1 MADDLEKTEE
11 PTPKKL
17 EDARKEGN
25 IAKSQEVSGFVVL
38 LVGAV
43 LLVFYLKYVTF
54 YLEDFFRYY
63 TSFIGVE
70 LTKEIVFGIILK
82 SIEYIFLLLAPIVIA
97 LMLAGIIGNV
107 MQFGFLFTIKPIIP
121 KFDKLNPI
129 NGLKRLF
136 SIKTIVEGVKTTL
149 KTFIAFLVGGIIFVH
164 FLSEIPRLE
173 LMSFFEQLRWFE
185 EKAIILIFSMLGVF
199 FVFAV
204 IDFIW
209 QKYNYKKS
217 LRMSKQEIKDEFKQ
231 TEGNPEVK
239 AKIRQ
244 LQREMAKK
252 RMMAEV
258 PKADV
263 VITNPTH
270 YAVAIRYD
278 KTKDEAPRVIA
289 KGVDKLAL
297 KIKEIARETGVM
309 IVENPSLAR
318 ELYRSVDVDEVI
330 PPKLYKAVAEVLA
343 FVYRAKNKTL

>member
-25 IAKSQEVSGFVVL
+25 IAKSQEVSGFAVL

-43 LLVFYLKYVTF
+43 VLIFYLKYVTV
-54 YLEDFFRYY
+54 YLEKFFRYY
-63 TSFIGVE
+63 SSFIGVE
-70 LTKEIVFGIILK
+70 LTKNIIFELAIKTAEYVFI
-82 SIEYIFLLLAPIVIA
+82 LLAPILIA
-97 LMLAGIIGNV
+97 VVLAAVIGNV
-107 MQFGFLFTIKPIIP
+107 SQFGFLFTTKPIMP
-121 KFDKLNPI
+121 KFDKINPI
-129 NGLKRLF
+129 KGLKRLF
-136 SIKTIVEGVKTTL
+136 GIKTMVEGIKTTL
-149 KTFIAFLVGGIIFVH
+149 KTFIAFLVGFALFYH

-173 LMSFFEQLRWFE
+173 LMGFLDQIKWFE
-185 EKAIILIFSMLGVF
+185 DKAVILIFSLLGVF
-199 FVFAV
+199 FIFAM
-204 IDFIW
+204 IDFVY
-209 QKYNYKKS
+209 QKYTYKKS
-217 LRMSKQEIKDEFKQ
+217 MRMSKQEIKDEYKQ
-231 TEGNPEVK
+231 TEGNPEIK

-270 YAVAIRYD
+270 YAVAVRYD

-289 KGVDKLAL
+289 KGVDNLAI
-297 KIKEIARETGVM
+297 KIKEIAREHDIM
-309 IVENPSLAR
+309 IVENPPLAR
-318 ELYRSVDVDEVI
+318 ELYKSVEVDGII

-343 FVYRAKNKTL
+343 FVYRAKSL